1 MENKILRV
9 VLSAVIAVALWFYVI
24 SVVSPESEETFYDI
38 PVSYQNDVLDERGLM
53 IVSDTPTVTLKLKGN
68 RSDLNELNASNIT
81 ILVNLAAIQAPGTQ
95 MVQYDVSYPANLPSN
110 AFETLSQTPNLLLL
124 KVENK
129 VKKPVPIVLDYMET
143 KVPEG
148 YLADKEN
155 PVLDVSYVEVSGPES
170 SVSQITSA
178 VVQVDLTEQTD
189 SIVGT
194 YEYVLCNEAGEPVDA
209 QMVTT
214 NVENINLSVK
224 IQRVKEVPLVLDLVD
239 GGGATADTC
248 KVELSKETIWVS
260 GSENKLK
267 DLESVVLGTVN
278 LADLQEESN
287 ELTFDVV
294 LPEGVTNE
302 TGETQVT
309 VTITFPDL
317 TKKKM
322 TITKDQ
328 FQAISLPEGAE
339 AGWITEMVEVEL
351 RGHKDLIRTITAE
364 DLTVT
369 VDFAGEELG
378 IVSKV
383 PKLTMSTTYASVGA
397 ISVSAVTA
405 NLQMRDPDATTG

>member
-224 IQRVKEVPLVLDLVD
+224 IQRVKEVNLQLDVIY
-239 GGGATADTC
+239 GGGAGPDNAHIA
-248 KVELSKETIWVS
+248 LSTETIRLS
-260 GSENKLK
+260 GGEAV
-267 DLESVVLGTVN
+267 LEELGDTITLGRIN
-278 LADLQEESN
+278 LAEITKAQT
-287 ELTFDVV
+287 LTFPIT
-294 LPEGVTNE
+294 LPEGVTNLTGVAEVEAEISFQGLSTREFTVE
-302 TGETQVT
+302 TITVTNVPEGMEAELITEKLQVT
-309 VTITFPDL
+309 VRGITPLVTALTEEDISVTVDL
-317 TKKKM
+317 T
-322 TITKDQ
+322 
-328 FQAISLPEGAE
+328 GAE
-339 AGWITEMVEVEL
+339 ADTSTF
-351 RGHKDLIRTITAE
+351 KA
-364 DLTVT
+364 TV
-369 VDFAGEELG
+369 VFSEKFSA
-378 IVSKV
+378 
-383 PKLTMSTTYASVGA
+383 VGA
-397 ISVSAVTA
+397 LGTYSVSVIV
-405 NLQMRDPDATTG
+405 REK